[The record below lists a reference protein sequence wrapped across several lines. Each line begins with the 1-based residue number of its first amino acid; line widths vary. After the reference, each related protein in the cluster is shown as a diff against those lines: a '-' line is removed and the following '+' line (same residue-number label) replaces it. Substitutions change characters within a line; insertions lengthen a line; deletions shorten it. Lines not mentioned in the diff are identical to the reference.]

1 MGLPSDGLD
10 PSLTMLDL
18 LYSKPPFFAS
28 CRHHSNYAWATGHW

>member
-18 LYSKPPFFAS
+18 LYSNPPFFAS